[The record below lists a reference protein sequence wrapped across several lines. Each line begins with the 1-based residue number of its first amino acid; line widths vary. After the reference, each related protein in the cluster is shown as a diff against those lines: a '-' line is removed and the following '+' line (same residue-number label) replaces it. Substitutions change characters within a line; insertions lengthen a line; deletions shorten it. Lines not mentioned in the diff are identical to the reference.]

1 MNDPTK
7 DETYEGLTLK
17 DFVRYFHPQLEASL
31 AEGKMIE
38 EKGFAPLLD
47 PDAPESQAIK
57 NRADR
62 RRIKRER
69 QKLFEEG
76 QRKKL
81 QEQQDLKKKKLLE

>member
-1 MNDPTK
+1 MNDPTADK
-7 DETYEGLTLK
+7 TYEGLTLK
-17 DFVRYFHPQLEASL
+17 DFIRYFQPQLEASL
-31 AEGKMIE
+31 EEGKMIE

-47 PDAPESQAIK
+47 PDAPESQPVK

-76 QRKKL
+76 QRKRIKEQREL
-81 QEQQDLKKKKLLE
+81 QKKKLLK